1 MLDYYLPSNAQEVSL
16 EILDGSGA
24 AVQTY
29 ESGGSGQRAQQGQ
42 GMRQPFTQTTGTGSL
57 QTTRG
62 AHRFVW
68 NLSVAAEGSNRGG
81 PRVVPGNF
89 HARLTVD
96 GQELNQWFEVKIDP
110 RVAED
115 GVTIAD
121 LQEQFD
127 LSLEILAAMGDANS
141 TIERVQEAMEQ
152 AAAGGDVSAQL
163 DEIHAALVTDQTISS
178 YPQPMLQAQLQYLY
192 SGLQRADQKPGRD
205 SFERLE
211 TLEAELAAHKARLE
225 RLLRT
230 ITEDGAGM

>member
-1 MLDYYLPSNAQEVSL
+1 VKL
-16 EILDGSGA
+16 EILDESGA
-24 AVQTY
+24 TVRTY

-42 GMRQPFTQTTGTGSL
+42 GMRAPFQSMMGTASL
-57 QTTRG
+57 PTTRG

-68 NLSVAAEGSNRGG
+68 DMSVAAEGSSRGG
-81 PRVVPGNF
+81 PRAVPGNF

-110 RVAED
+110 RVAAD

-127 LSLEILAAMGDANS
+127 LSLEILAAMGDAS
-141 TIERVQEAMEQ
+141 ATIERVQGAMEQ
-152 AAAGGDVSAQL
+152 AAAGGDVEEQL
-163 DEIHAALVTDQTISS
+163 EQIHAALVTDQTISS

-205 SFERLE
+205 SYERLA
-211 TLEAELAAHKARLE
+211 TLEAELEAHKARLE

-230 ITEDGAGM
+230 ITEDGAGV